1 MYRILVGNDSG
12 KVYLAMMTLIWPHMM
27 VPHAMAATAA
37 AAVTSILPLNN
48 VSASEPHCSF
58 EA

>member
-1 MYRILVGNDSG
+1 MYRILVGNDAG

-37 AAVTSILPLNN
+37 AD
-48 VSASEPHCSF
+48 VSVHFAGESRF
-58 EA
+58 GI

>member
-1 MYRILVGNDSG
+1 MYRILVGNDAG

-37 AAVTSILPLNN
+37 AAVAYILPLNN
-48 VSASEPHCSF
+48 FSASEPQRSF
-58 EA
+58 KA

>member
-1 MYRILVGNDSG
+1 MRMYRILVGNDSG

-37 AAVTSILPLNN
+37 GAVN
-48 VSASEPHCSF
+48 VNFAVE
-58 EA
+58 

>member
-37 AAVTSILPLNN
+37 AAVN
-48 VSASEPHCSF
+48 VHFAVESRF
-58 EA
+58 GI

>member
-1 MYRILVGNDSG
+1 MYRILVGNDAG

-37 AAVTSILPLNN
+37 GAVN
-48 VSASEPHCSF
+48 VNFAVE
-58 EA
+58 